1 VPRDQK
7 WVRVEPIANL
17 PSGRIQQIAK
27 EQNLQVNQQKDG
39 RLVVYGQQEDIKEFL
54 KKMATTK

>member
-1 VPRDQK
+1 
-7 WVRVEPIANL
+7 L